1 MKRFLTKGALT
12 GVLVSTALMAT
23 ACPDTAPV
31 YGGPPTGTRT
41 FKANSVTVNSNNDG
55 WNITCFCTKDEPK
68 VVNIGFRV
76 KLGVANS
83 ASATVGVGDNHWN
96 GLFEQGL
103 SSGGSHTFSTNESGA
118 VTFSNV
124 ALPDLLDLAQGAPIE
139 IAGAWAWKV
148 KDDGLLAASVN
159 NFANSLASAI
169 TGALNSTLA
178 NTNAPADP
186 NFLVNTIITALT
198 GTGNFFGQ
206 FATTLTNLLNAFN
219 ISSDD
224 ITGSAFYVGV
234 GSSGALGGIVDGVT
248 SGVAFP
254 AVAIPAVVVPPDIG
268 GGSVFSLGT
277 GTKNFT
283 NSFTNGSVDGQYTV
297 TYTFG

>member
-1 MKRFLTKGALT
+1 MQQAARHGFQRADQPTHSDRRRELDDDPHPVGSPVELQQLGAELLADGAAA
-12 GVLVSTALMAT
+12 GVLADVDAL
-23 ACPDTAPV
+23 
-31 YGGPPTGTRT
+31 
-41 FKANSVTVNSNNDG
+41 
-55 WNITCFCTKDEPK
+55 
-68 VVNIGFRV
+68 
-76 KLGVANS
+76 
-83 ASATVGVGDNHWN
+83 
-96 GLFEQGL
+96 
-103 SSGGSHTFSTNESGA
+103 
-118 VTFSNV
+118 
-124 ALPDLLDLAQGAPIE
+124 LPADAPIE

-148 KDDGLLAASVN
+148 EDDGLLAASVN

-283 NSFTNGSVDGQYTV
+283 NNFTNGGVDGQYTV

>member
-23 ACPDTAPV
+23 ACPDTLPV
-31 YGGPPTGTRT
+31 YGGPPTGNRT
-41 FKANSVTVNSNNDG
+41 FKANTVTVNSNNDG

-68 VVNIGFRV
+68 VINIGFRV

-83 ASATVGVGDNHWN
+83 ATSQVGVGDNHWN
-96 GLFEQGL
+96 GVFEQGL
-103 SSGGSHTFSTNESGA
+103 ASGGSHNFSAGESGA

-124 ALPDLLDLAQGAPIE
+124 GLPDILDLAQGAPIE
-139 IAGAWAWKV
+139 IAGVWAWKV
-148 KDDGLLAASVN
+148 EDDGILAANVN
-159 NFANSLASAI
+159 NFANSLAGAI
-169 TGALNSTLA
+169 KDALNATLA
-178 NTNAPADP
+178 NTSAPADP

-206 FATTLTNLLNAFN
+206 IATTITNFLNAFN

-234 GSSGALGGIVDGVT
+234 GSQGALGDIVDGVT

-254 AVAIPAVVVPPDIG
+254 AVAIPVVNVPPDIG

-277 GTKNFT
+277 TKNFS
-283 NSFTNGSVDGQYTV
+283 NNFTNGGVDGQYTV
-297 TYTFG
+297 TYTFGA